1 MFLSRK
7 FLTRW
12 ITDKSQNQ
20 AGLTLIE
27 NVVAIAVI
35 GIGVAVASPIVVLS
49 VATRIQNQ
57 RAEQAWRLAQ
67 AEIDSIRMLVERGG
81 DYSAEIGVYPTTAA
95 ANIQATAAPTR
106 CFLNLDSTTTN
117 VAREVSTDT
126 DPDPEFAVQ
135 VFRTEGI
142 TGGTPPVPIAF
153 ELGIRVYDHRAAQ
166 PNLGSL
172 ETGAAALGLTSGT
185 TGQRNRLPLA
195 EVYTEVLQGEREGA
209 FCEYWTYL
217 STTASTAGL
226 NCS

>member
-7 FLTRW
+7 FLVRRF
-12 ITDKSQNQ
+12 TDNSDNQ
-20 AGLTLIE
+20 TGLTLIE
-27 NVVAIAVI
+27 SVVAIAVI
-35 GIGVAVASPIVVLS
+35 GIAVAVASPIVVLS

-81 DYSAEIGVYPTTAA
+81 DYSTEIADYPVTAA
-95 ANIQATAAPTR
+95 ANIQATTAPTQ
-106 CFLNLDSTTTN
+106 FQADLDGTTTN
-117 VAREVSTDT
+117 VAKQVSVDT
-126 DPDPEFAVQ
+126 DGDPEFAVQ
-135 VFRTEGI
+135 VFRTQGI
-142 TGGTPPVPIAF
+142 SAGTPPVPIAF
-153 ELGIRVYDHRAAQ
+153 ELGVRVYDHRAAQ

-172 ETGAAALGLTSGT
+172 ATGEARFGLTSGT